1 MINLNN
7 ETDYKLLDKTNTF
20 YNFFIFLTLILFLG
34 IIFKLFFIYFEK
46 KEKYN
51 SLKYNENLNFLPTIY
66 DSSGNILAYSDYN
79 YSIFTNKNKFSYIE
93 RDASPED
100 IKKILY
106 QSDPSIKFE
115 KILTRKY
122 PYSQI
127 TNNFLGQVDI
137 DHKGISLIE
146 ARLNSLNENI
156 KISINLQ
163 IQQKIFTTLKEDSL
177 NLRPDFSLNVLIDLS
192 KEEII
197 SNIFIDNQDN
207 PFDESYMPL
216 KDSIFEFGSVF
227 KPFTVYSAIKNNK
240 INLDDYF
247 NVDEPV
253 FIGKKLVEDFP
264 KNSQIPFQVKDI
276 LKKSSNRGAVLIRRM
291 LDCEKEFKNDL
302 KSIGLLNSTSIGFN
316 INSIN
321 PNVNNFRGSYCDTI
335 PYGYGLS
342 VSPIQLLNAYGKIIT
357 GREDFSATI
366 EKKDFNKENVFN
378 INSNTVNKLLFYA
391 NEINNDLYQN
401 FLVAGK
407 TGTADK
413 TIGDDTFQN
422 VAYISYFPYND
433 PKYLSLTFMQNP
445 KEKYG
450 PFMTAGNTV
459 KPVFFNILK
468 KIYMDLDLTILK
480 NQGTDI

>member
-7 ETDYKLLDKTNTF
+7 ETDYKLLDKTNNF
-20 YNFFIFLTLILFLG
+20 YNFFIFLTFILFLG
-34 IIFKLFFIYFEK
+34 IFLKLAYIYFEK
-46 KEKYN
+46 KDNYHSFKN
-51 SLKYNENLNFLPTIY
+51 NESLNFLPTIY
-66 DSSGNILAYSDYN
+66 DNNGNILAYSDYN

-93 RDASPED
+93 RDASTED
-100 IKKILY
+100 IKRILY

-122 PYSQI
+122 PYKQI
-127 TNNFLGQVDI
+127 LNNFLGQVDI

-156 KISINLQ
+156 ETSINLQ
-163 IQQKIFTTLKEDSL
+163 IQQKIFTSLKEDSL
-177 NLRPDFSLNVLIDLS
+177 KLRPDFSLNVLIDLS
-192 KEEII
+192 NEEII

-207 PFDESYMPL
+207 TFDESYMPL

-253 FIGKKLVEDFP
+253 FIGPKLVEDFP
-264 KNSQIPFQVKDI
+264 RNSQIPFQVKDI
-276 LKKSSNRGAVLIRRM
+276 LKKSSNRGAVLIRRK
-291 LDCEKEFKNDL
+291 LDCQKEFKNDL
-302 KSIGLLNSTSIGFN
+302 KAIGLLNSSTIGFN
-316 INSIN
+316 LNSIN

-357 GREDFSATI
+357 GRLDFNATI
-366 EKKDFNKENVFN
+366 EKKDFQKENIFN
-378 INSNTVNKLLFYA
+378 VNSNTINKLLFYA
-391 NEINNDLYQN
+391 NEIKNDLYQN

-413 TIGDDTFQN
+413 TLADDTFQN
-422 VAYISYFPYND
+422 VAYVSYFPYND

-445 KEKYG
+445 KEKFG

-459 KPVFFNILK
+459 KPIFFNILK

>member
-7 ETDYKLLDKTNTF
+7 ETDYKLLDKTNSF
-20 YNFFIFLTLILFLG
+20 YNFFIFVTLILFLG
-34 IIFKLFFIYFEK
+34 ITFKLFLIYFEK
-46 KEKYN
+46 TEKFNTFKYN
-51 SLKYNENLNFLPTIY
+51 NNLNFLPIIY
-66 DSSGNILAYSDYN
+66 DRSGNILAYSDYS
-79 YSIFTNKNKFSYIE
+79 YSIFTNKNKFSYLE
-93 RDASPED
+93 RDASSDD

-122 PYSQI
+122 PYKEI
-127 TNNFLGQVDI
+127 TNNFIGQVDI

-156 KISINLQ
+156 KTSINLQ

-276 LKKSSNRGAVLIRRM
+276 LKKSSNRGAVLIRRE
-291 LDCEKEFKNDL
+291 LDCQKEFKNDL
-302 KSIGLLNSTSIGFN
+302 KTIGLLSSTSIGFN
-316 INSIN
+316 LNSIN
-321 PNVNNFRGSYCDTI
+321 PDVNNFRGSYCDTI

-342 VSPIQLLNAYGKIIT
+342 VSPIQLINAYGKIIT
-357 GREDFSATI
+357 GRDDFRATI
-366 EKKDFNKENVFN
+366 EKKDFQKQN
-378 INSNTVNKLLFYA
+378 IFKYDTNTLNKLLFYA

-407 TGTADK
+407 TGTTDK

-468 KIYMDLDLTILK
+468 KIYMDLDLTILNIK
-480 NQGTDI
+480 GTDI

>member
-20 YNFFIFLTLILFLG
+20 YSFFIFVIIILFLG

-46 KEKYN
+46 TEKNN
-51 SLKYNENLNFLPTIY
+51 SLKYNENLEFLPTIY
-66 DSSGNILAYSDYN
+66 DSSGNILAFSTYN
-79 YSIFTNKNKFSYIE
+79 YSIFTNKNKFSYLE
-93 RDASPED
+93 RDASSDD

-122 PYSQI
+122 PYKKI

-146 ARLNSLNENI
+146 ARLNSSNENI
-156 KISINLQ
+156 KTSINLQ
-163 IQQKIFTTLKEDSL
+163 LQQKIFNTLMEDTLKLS
-177 NLRPDFSLNVLIDLS
+177 PDFSLNVLIDLS

-240 INLDDYF
+240 INLDEYF

-253 FIGKKLVEDFP
+253 YIGKKLVQDFP
-264 KNSQIPFQVKDI
+264 KTSQIPFQVKDI
-276 LKKSSNRGAVLIRRM
+276 LKKSSNRGAVLIRRK
-291 LDCEKEFKNDL
+291 LDCQKEFKNDL
-302 KSIGLLNSTSIGFN
+302 ETIGLLNPTSIGFN
-316 INSIN
+316 LNSIN
-321 PNVNNFRGSYCDTI
+321 PDVNNFRGSYCDTI

-357 GREDFSATI
+357 GRSDFKATI
-366 EKKDFNKENVFN
+366 EKKDIQKENIFN
-378 INSNTVNKLLFYA
+378 YVSSTINKLLFYA
-391 NEINNDLYQN
+391 NDLDDDLYQN

-413 TIGDDTFQN
+413 TIGNNTFQN
-422 VAYISYFPYND
+422 VAYISYFPYNN

-468 KIYMDLDLTILK
+468 KIYMDLDLTILNIK
-480 NQGTDI
+480 GTDI

>member
-7 ETDYKLLDKTNTF
+7 ETDYKLLDKTNNF

-34 IIFKLFFIYFEK
+34 IILKLFYIYFEK
-46 KEKYN
+46 KENYN
-51 SLKYNENLNFLPTIY
+51 SLKFYENLNFLPTIY

-79 YSIFTNKNKFSYIE
+79 YSIFTNKNGFFYIE
-93 RDASPED
+93 RDASSDD
-100 IKKILY
+100 IKKTLY
-106 QSDPSIKFE
+106 QSDPSVKFE

-122 PYSQI
+122 PYKKI

-146 ARLNSLNENI
+146 SKLNSLNENI
-156 KISINLQ
+156 KTSINLQ
-163 IQQKIFTTLKEDSL
+163 IQQKIFTSLKEDSL
-177 NLRPDFSLNVLIDLS
+177 KLRPDFSLNVLIDLS

-227 KPFTVYSAIKNNK
+227 KPFTIYSAIKNNK
-240 INLDDYF
+240 IKLDEYF

-253 FIGKKLVEDFP
+253 FIGQKLVEDFP

-276 LKKSSNRGAVLIRRM
+276 LKKSSNRGAVLIGRT
-291 LDCEKEFKNDL
+291 LDCQKEFKNDL
-302 KSIGLLNSTSIGFN
+302 KSIGLLNSTGIGFN
-316 INSIN
+316 LNSIN

-366 EKKDFNKENVFN
+366 EKKDFQKENVFN
-378 INSNTVNKLLFYA
+378 VNSNTVNKLLFYA
-391 NEINNDLYQN
+391 NETNNDLYQN

-413 TIGDDTFQN
+413 TIGDDNFQN

-433 PKYLSLTFMQNP
+433 PKYLNLTFMQNP

-468 KIYMDLDLTILK
+468 KIYMDLDLTILI

>member
-7 ETDYKLLDKTNTF
+7 ETDYKLLDKTNSF
-20 YNFFIFLTLILFLG
+20 YNFFIFITLTLFLV
-34 IIFKLFFIYFEK
+34 ITLKLFYIYFGKTEK
-46 KEKYN
+46 FNSFKYN
-51 SLKYNENLNFLPTIY
+51 NNLNFLPTIY
-66 DSSGNILAYSDYN
+66 DRSGNILAYSDYS
-79 YSIFTNKNKFSYIE
+79 YSIFSNKNKFSYLE
-93 RDASPED
+93 RDASSD
-100 IKKILY
+100 DVKKILY

-122 PYSQI
+122 PYKKI

-156 KISINLQ
+156 KTSISLQ
-163 IQQKIFTTLKEDSL
+163 LQQKIFNALKEDSL
-177 NLRPDFSLNVLIDLS
+177 KLRPDFSLNVLIDLS

-207 PFDESYMPL
+207 PFDSSYMPL
-216 KDSIFEFGSVF
+216 KDSTFEFGSVF

-240 INLDDYF
+240 INLEDYF
-247 NVDEPV
+247 NVDEDV
-253 FIGKKLVEDFP
+253 YIGTKLVEDFP
-264 KNSQIPFQVKDI
+264 KNSPIPFQVKDI
-276 LKKSSNRGAVLIRRM
+276 LKKSSNRGAVLIRRK
-291 LDCEKEFKNDL
+291 LDCQKEFKNDL
-302 KSIGLLNSTSIGFN
+302 EKIGLLNHTSIGFN
-316 INSIN
+316 LTSIN
-321 PNVNNFRGSYCDTI
+321 PVVNNFRGSYCDTV

-357 GREDFSATI
+357 GRHDFKATI
-366 EKKDFNKENVFN
+366 EKTNIQKENIHSFDSSL
-378 INSNTVNKLLFYA
+378 INKLLFYA
-391 NEINNDLYQN
+391 NDLDDDLYQN

-413 TIGDDTFQN
+413 TIGNDTFQN

-468 KIYMDLDLTILK
+468 KIYMDLDLTILN

>member
-20 YNFFIFLTLILFLG
+20 YNFFIFVTLILFLA
-34 IIFKLFFIYFEK
+34 IIFKLFYIYFEK

-51 SLKYNENLNFLPTIY
+51 FLKYNENLNFLPTIY
-66 DSSGNILAYSDYN
+66 DGSGNILAYSDYS

-93 RDASPED
+93 RDASSED

-106 QSDPSIKFE
+106 QSDPNIKFE

-122 PYSQI
+122 PYKQI

-146 ARLNSLNENI
+146 AKLNSLNKNI
-156 KISINLQ
+156 KTSINLQ
-163 IQQKIFTTLKEDSL
+163 IQQKIFSALKEDSL
-177 NLRPDFSLNVLIDLS
+177 KLRPDFSLNVLIDLS

-240 INLDDYF
+240 INLEDYF

-253 FIGKKLVEDFP
+253 FIGQKLIEDFP

-291 LDCEKEFKNDL
+291 LDCQKEFKNDL
-302 KSIGLLNSTSIGFN
+302 ETIGLLNPTSIGFDLS
-316 INSIN
+316 SIK

-357 GREDFSATI
+357 GRVDFNATI
-366 EKKDFNKENVFN
+366 EKNDFQKENIFN
-378 INSNTVNKLLFYA
+378 NNSNTINKLLFYA

-413 TIGDDTFQN
+413 TIGDNSFQN

-459 KPVFFNILK
+459 KPIFFNILK
-468 KIYMDLDLTILK
+468 KIYMDLDLTILR

>member
-20 YNFFIFLTLILFLG
+20 YSFFIFIIIILFLG

-46 KEKYN
+46 SEKN
-51 SLKYNENLNFLPTIY
+51 KSLKYNENLEFLPTIY
-66 DSSGNILAYSDYN
+66 DSSGNILAFSTYN
-79 YSIFTNKNKFSYIE
+79 YSIFTNKNKFSYLE
-93 RDASPED
+93 RDASSDD

-122 PYSQI
+122 PYKKI

-146 ARLNSLNENI
+146 ARLNSSNENI
-156 KISINLQ
+156 RTSIKLQ
-163 IQQKIFTTLKEDSL
+163 LQQKIFNTLKEEALKLS
-177 NLRPDFSLNVLIDLS
+177 PDFSLNVLIDLS

-197 SNIFIDNQDN
+197 SNIFIDNQVN

-240 INLDDYF
+240 INLDEYF

-253 FIGKKLVEDFP
+253 YIGKKLVQDFP
-264 KNSQIPFQVKDI
+264 KTSQIPFQVKDI
-276 LKKSSNRGAVLIRRM
+276 LKKSSNRGAVLIRRK
-291 LDCEKEFKNDL
+291 LDCQKEFKNDL
-302 KSIGLLNSTSIGFN
+302 ETIGLLNPTSIGFN
-316 INSIN
+316 LNSIN
-321 PNVNNFRGSYCDTI
+321 PDVNNFRGSYCDTI

-357 GREDFSATI
+357 GRSDFKATI
-366 EKKDFNKENVFN
+366 EKKDIQKENIFN
-378 INSNTVNKLLFYA
+378 YVSSTINKLLFYA
-391 NEINNDLYQN
+391 NDLDDDLYQN

-407 TGTADK
+407 TGTTDK
-413 TIGDDTFQN
+413 TIGNEIFQN
-422 VAYISYFPYND
+422 VAYISYFPYNN

-468 KIYMDLDLTILK
+468 KIYMDLDLTILNIK
-480 NQGTDI
+480 GTDI

>member
-20 YNFFIFLTLILFLG
+20 YSFFIFVIIILFLG

-46 KEKYN
+46 SEKNN
-51 SLKYNENLNFLPTIY
+51 SFKYNENLEFLPTIY
-66 DSSGNILAYSDYN
+66 DSSGNILAFSTYN
-79 YSIFTNKNKFSYIE
+79 YSIFTNKIKFSYLE
-93 RDASPED
+93 RDASSDD

-122 PYSQI
+122 PYKKI

-146 ARLNSLNENI
+146 ARLNSSNENI
-156 KISINLQ
+156 KTSINLQ
-163 IQQKIFTTLKEDSL
+163 LQQKIYTSLKEDSL
-177 NLRPDFSLNVLIDLS
+177 KLRPDFSLNVLIDLS
-192 KEEII
+192 KEEVI
-197 SNIFIDNQDN
+197 SNVFIDSQNN
-207 PFDESYMPL
+207 TFDESYMPL

-253 FIGKKLVEDFP
+253 YIGRKLVEDFP

-291 LDCEKEFKNDL
+291 LDCQKEFKYDL
-302 KSIGLLNSTSIGFN
+302 QSIGLLNSTSIGFN
-316 INSIN
+316 LNSIN
-321 PNVNNFRGSYCDTI
+321 PDVHNFRGSYCDTI

-357 GREDFSATI
+357 GRVDFSATI
-366 EKKDFNKENVFN
+366 EKKDFQKENVFN
-378 INSNTVNKLLFYA
+378 NNSNTLNKLLFYA

-413 TIGDDTFQN
+413 TVGEDTFQN
-422 VAYISYFPYND
+422 VAYIAYFPYND

-450 PFMTAGNTV
+450 LFMTAGNTV
-459 KPVFFNILK
+459 KPVFFNFLK
-468 KIYMDLDLTILK
+468 KIYMDLDLTILS

>member
-20 YNFFIFLTLILFLG
+20 YSFFIFVIIILFLG

-46 KEKYN
+46 TEKN
-51 SLKYNENLNFLPTIY
+51 ISLKYNENLEFLPTIY
-66 DSSGNILAYSDYN
+66 DSGGNILAFSTYN
-79 YSIFTNKNKFSYIE
+79 YSIFTNKNKFSYLE
-93 RDASPED
+93 RDASSDD

-122 PYSQI
+122 PYKKI

-146 ARLNSLNENI
+146 SRLNSSNENI
-156 KISINLQ
+156 TTSINLQ
-163 IQQKIFTTLKEDSL
+163 LQQKIFNTLMEDTLKLS
-177 NLRPDFSLNVLIDLS
+177 PDFSLNVLIDLS

-240 INLDDYF
+240 INLDEYF

-253 FIGKKLVEDFP
+253 YIGKKLVQDFP
-264 KNSQIPFQVKDI
+264 KTSQIPFQVKDI
-276 LKKSSNRGAVLIRRM
+276 LKKSSNRGAVLIRRK
-291 LDCEKEFKNDL
+291 LDCQKEFKNDL
-302 KSIGLLNSTSIGFN
+302 ETIGLLNPTSIGFN
-316 INSIN
+316 LNSIN
-321 PNVNNFRGSYCDTI
+321 PDVNNFRGSYCDTI

-357 GREDFSATI
+357 GRSDFKATI
-366 EKKDFNKENVFN
+366 EKKDIQKENIFN
-378 INSNTVNKLLFYA
+378 YASSTINKLLFYA
-391 NEINNDLYQN
+391 NDLDDDLYQN

-413 TIGDDTFQN
+413 TIGNEIFQN
-422 VAYISYFPYND
+422 VAYISYFPYNN

-468 KIYMDLDLTILK
+468 KIYMDLDLTILNIK
-480 NQGTDI
+480 GTDI